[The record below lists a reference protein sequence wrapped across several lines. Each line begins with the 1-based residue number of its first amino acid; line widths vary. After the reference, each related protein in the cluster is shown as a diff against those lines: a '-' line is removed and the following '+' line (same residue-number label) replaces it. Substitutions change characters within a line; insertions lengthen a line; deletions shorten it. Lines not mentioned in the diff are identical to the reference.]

1 MLKWREKERAR
12 ECVFGRMDTAWML
25 RGFSCVNE
33 KMETERERE
42 RESERERERE
52 RELGVRACRIEGETK
67 RDEGYRSG

>member
-33 KMETERERE
+33 KMEAESESKRERE
-42 RESERERERE
+42 RKRVARE
-52 RELGVRACRIEGETK
+52 CRIEGETK

>member
-33 KMETERERE
+33 KMEAESESKRERE
-42 RESERERERE
+42 KESCARVQNR
-52 RELGVRACRIEGETK
+52 G
-67 RDEGYRSG
+67 